1 MTASLQRGTTAS
13 ASEKVFN
20 AHVIVMV
27 CPFKVLV
34 SYSHAGIAF
43 PDSSVQKG
51 AQTNAR
57 S

>member
-1 MTASLQRGTTAS
+1 
-13 ASEKVFN
+13 
-20 AHVIVMV
+20 V
-27 CPFKVLV
+27 CPFKVI